1 MCFSFVYENCCKE
14 CICIICSW
22 TAPKRPQLP
31 TPAYLS
37 QWSVWCT
44 CFHRDAISARVVTIR
59 RALSMNSSN
68 TVSAREV
75 LMTFS
80 LERGTKES
88 RFVIESSYPPV
99 SIPIPCSCAY
109 TCSCTCPRT
118 CPHTC
123 PCYLSLLP
131 VPVTCPRYLSPLPV
145 PVTCPRYLSPLP
157 IPVTYPCYLSLYAI
171 SISYGTYRKKVDVQ
185 WPAVWASVPGHF
197 SKMPVPT
204 VPTGCYEATIIS
216 HGSNAN
222 LFRLHSSSSL
232 LLES

>member
-1 MCFSFVYENCCKE
+1 MCFSLVYENCCKE

-88 RFVIESSYPPV
+88 RFVIESSNAVIISTCLYTYPLFLCLYLFLYLSPLPV
-99 SIPIPCSCAY
+99 PV
-109 TCSCTCPRT
+109 
-118 CPHTC
+118 TC

-131 VPVTCPRYLSPLPV
+131 VPVT
-145 PVTCPRYLSPLP
+145 
-157 IPVTYPCYLSLYAI
+157 YPCML
-171 SISYGTYRKKVDVQ
+171 
-185 WPAVWASVPGHF
+185 
-197 SKMPVPT
+197 
-204 VPTGCYEATIIS
+204 
-216 HGSNAN
+216 
-222 LFRLHSSSSL
+222 
-232 LLES
+232 